1 MKKNSFLQ
9 YLKNTFW
16 QFIDH
21 VTLNKKI
28 LLLTV
33 YETVFWLLFF
43 ATSYLT
49 SRILKKQA
57 AMLGKVNFDQ
67 LKIFTSQEL
76 TTTNITLI
84 KTFLLKSILIL
95 SAFAIV
101 ILLIYSI
108 IKGLIW
114 LTLFDKK
121 PTKACLI
128 QFFKL
133 HLIWWLLLALPIM
146 FILAGAQPEFRTY
159 FVIFFAVFYLHA
171 TTILQAKFTQKMS
184 LKDAF
189 ADILNIGIAKIHYFV
204 LPYAFSLIIYWLLTR
219 LLYLLPS
226 GSIALLFAAILI
238 GLLFICWFRNYL
250 KSVILEI

>member
-1 MKKNSFLQ
+1 MIKTSFLQ

-21 VTLNKKI
+21 VNINKKI
-28 LLLTV
+28 LLTTI
-33 YETVFWLLFF
+33 YEIVFWLLFF
-43 ATSYLT
+43 ATSYIT
-49 SRILKKQA
+49 SVILKKEA

-84 KTFLLKSILIL
+84 KTFLIKSILIL
-95 SAFAIV
+95 GAFAIV

-114 LTLFDKK
+114 LTLLNKK
-121 PTKACLI
+121 PTKTYFI

-133 HLIWWLLLALPIM
+133 HCIWWILLALPAT
-146 FILAGAQPEFRTY
+146 FILAGIQPEFRTY

-171 TTILQAKFTQKMS
+171 TTILQAKFTQKTTQ
-184 LKDAF
+184 KDAF
-189 ADILNIGIAKIHYFV
+189 TSILNIGIAKIHYFL
-204 LPYAFSLIIYWLLTR
+204 LPYTFSILIYWLLTR

-238 GLLFICWFRNYL
+238 GLLFICWFRNYI
-250 KSVILEI
+250 KDIILEI